1 MQPNFE
7 AGREINLGKERVADN
22 IGSFIEDNG
31 FWMFRVDEDESE
43 IRFQIWKDEA
53 GNPMTYKDGA
63 KEFVERIKNENE
75 LIPEDASVELLQM
88 AGGAITVSI
97 KLDKSN

>member
-7 AGREINLGKERVADN
+7 AGREVNLGKERVADN
-22 IGSFIEDNG
+22 ISSFIEDNG
-31 FWMFRVDEDESE
+31 FWMFRVDEDVSE
-43 IRFQIWKDEA
+43 IRFQIWKDKS

-63 KEFVERIKNENE
+63 REFVERIKNENE
-75 LIPEDASVELLQM
+75 LIPNDASVELLQM
-88 AGGAITVSI
+88 AGGGITVSI